1 MDLEK
6 TMDKGKRALSPAGH
20 LTTAWPKVE
29 PHILRRNG
37 TGPLG
42 NVVGGQVTCKTEMK
56 NLRKLS

>member
-1 MDLEK
+1 
-6 TMDKGKRALSPAGH
+6 MDKGKRALSPAGH